1 MSANKRVQ
9 DNSMLG
15 SVRFDESNDS
25 GSGGETD
32 SGLSNEIPEISS
44 LTSTWEPISETH
56 NKFTDGFKFTP
67 IEVAKS

>member
-1 MSANKRVQ
+1 MSANNRVQ
-9 DNSMLG
+9 DNSVLG

-32 SGLSNEIPEISS
+32 SGLSNEIQEISS

-56 NKFTDGFKFTP
+56 NKYTDVLKFTP
-67 IEVAKS
+67 LEVSKS